1 MITLKNI
8 AEASLQDIFD
18 QAANHLLTQM
28 KLSRNDI
35 TGFASSSC
43 QYRSNTGL
51 KCAVGCFIA
60 DDEYSEDMEGESVEM
75 LIDLGFMRSIDHD
88 RLKLLD
94 GLQSM
99 HDGLDPDQWSSALE
113 GMAAEFNLNFTRK

>member
-28 KLSRNDI
+28 KQSRNNS
-35 TGFASSSC
+35 TC
-43 QYRSNTGL
+43 LYRSDDGL
-51 KCAVGCFIA
+51 KCAVGCFIE
-60 DDEYSEDMEGESVEM
+60 DDEYIEDMEGECVES
-75 LIDLGFMRSIDHD
+75 LIVNGRMSSISRD

-94 GLQSM
+94 ALQSM
-99 HDGLDPDQWSSALE
+99 HDSSIDPDQWSSELE
-113 GMAAEFNLNFTRK
+113 GIAAEFNLNFTKQ

>member
-18 QAANHLLTQM
+18 QAANHLLAQM
-28 KLSRNDI
+28 KQSRNDRI
-35 TGFASSSC
+35 C
-43 QYRSNTGL
+43 LYRSDDGL

-60 DDEYSEDMEGESVEM
+60 DDEHSEDMEGECVEM
-75 LIDLGFMRSIDHD
+75 LIINGGMSSISRD

-94 GLQSM
+94 KLQSM
-99 HDGLDPDQWSSALE
+99 HDGLDPVQWSSALE
-113 GMAAEFNLNFTRK
+113 GIAEEFNLNFTRK

>member
-8 AEASLQDIFD
+8 AEESLQDIFD

-28 KLSRNDI
+28 KQSRGNNM
-35 TGFASSSC
+35 C
-43 QYRSNTGL
+43 LYRSDDGL

-60 DDEYSEDMEGESVEM
+60 DDEYIGDMEGECVET
-75 LIDLGFMRSIDHD
+75 LIVNGRMSSISRD

-94 GLQSM
+94 KLQSM
-99 HDGLDPDQWSSALE
+99 HDGLDTDQWSSALE
-113 GMAAEFNLNFTRK
+113 GIAAEFNLNFTEQ

>member
-18 QAANHLLTQM
+18 QASNHLLTQM
-28 KLSRNDI
+28 EKSRIKDM
-35 TGFASSSC
+35 C
-43 QYRSNTGL
+43 LYRSDDGL

-60 DDEYSEDMEGESVEM
+60 DDEHSEDMEGECVEM
-75 LIDLGFMRSIDHD
+75 LIINGRMSSISRD

-94 GLQSM
+94 KLQSI
-99 HDGLDPDQWSSALE
+99 HDDLDPVQWSSALE
-113 GMAAEFNLNFTRK
+113 GIAEEFNLNFTAK

>member
-28 KLSRNDI
+28 KQSRYD
-35 TGFASSSC
+35 GMC
-43 QYRSNTGL
+43 LYRSDDGL

-60 DDEYSEDMEGESVEM
+60 DDEYYGDMENECVEN
-75 LIDLGFMRSIDHD
+75 LIDCGLMRSIDHD
-88 RLKLLD
+88 RIKLLD
-94 GLQSM
+94 KLQCM
-99 HDGLDPDQWSSALE
+99 HDGLDPDRWSSALE
-113 GMAAEFNLNFTRK
+113 EIAAEFNLKFTKQ

>member
-18 QAANHLLTQM
+18 QAANHLLAQM
-28 KLSRNDI
+28 KQSRNDRI
-35 TGFASSSC
+35 C
-43 QYRSNTGL
+43 LYRSDDGL

-60 DDEYSEDMEGESVEM
+60 DDEHSEDMEGDCVET
-75 LIDLGFMRSIDHD
+75 LIINGGMSSISRD
-88 RLKLLD
+88 RLRLLD

-99 HDGLDPDQWSSALE
+99 HDGLNPVQWSSALGQIAE
-113 GMAAEFNLNFTRK
+113 EFNLNFTRK